1 MRPLPEHFTGSC
13 VEPLTGPEAREARR
27 ALGLSAAQLAAIFHH
42 KQNEDLGRTVRRW
55 EQVGPSQAVS
65 LALRYLLAL
74 HSAETPK
81 DR

>member
-1 MRPLPEHFTGSC
+1 MRPLPDIFTGA
-13 VEPLTGPEAREARR
+13 PTAPMTGPEAREARR

-42 KQNEDLGRTVRRW
+42 KQTEDLGRTVRRW

-74 HSAETPK
+74 QAAETRP
-81 DR
+81 DQ

>member
-1 MRPLPEHFTGSC
+1 MRPMPDIFTGPD
-13 VEPLTGPEAREARR
+13 VEPMTGPEAREARR

-42 KQNEDLGRTVRRW
+42 KQTDDLGRTVRRW

-74 HSAETPK
+74 QTAERRP